1 MFLRLVLQQTFSYQW
16 VLVTNDQIIEPT
28 KFEL

>member
-1 MFLRLVLQQTFSYQW
+1 MFLRLELQQTFSYQW
-16 VLVTNDQIIEPT
+16 VLVNNDQIIEPT